1 MQYLIIK
8 AKRGLENDSLEVIRD
23 SFDEAISIIKIEQ
36 IEESVLIF
44 FDKKEDISISDIF
57 TMLNAELYLD
67 VRAFVSRDFDELD
80 QEYLNWS
87 IKMFMKCDYGKYLSE
102 EKDILHNMS
111 LCDNS
116 VIKRNVFKGYFNNRD
131 TMNML
136 RVFFECNLNTSKAA
150 DLLYMHRNTLINKLD
165 RFFEV
170 TGYDVRKFSDAAI
183 IYSLI

>member
-1 MQYLIIK
+1 MKYLIVK
-8 AKRGLENDSLEVIRD
+8 AKNGLENDSLEVIRD
-23 SFDEAISIIKIEQ
+23 SFDEAISIKKIER
-36 IEESVLIF
+36 IEKLVLIF
-44 FDKKEDISISDIF
+44 FDMQEDISISDIF
-57 TMLNAELYLD
+57 TMLNTELYLD
-67 VRAFVSRDFDELD
+67 VRAFLSRDFEEID
-80 QEYLNWS
+80 QEYLDWS
-87 IKMFMKCDYGKYLSE
+87 IKMFMNCDYGKYLCE

-116 VIKRNVFKGYFNNRD
+116 IIKRNVFKSYFNDRD

-170 TGYDVRKFSDAAI
+170 TGYDVRKFGDAAI